1 VYTDEQIHFGKEE
14 LKIIM
19 AGDKTRYKAIVENQ
33 DILQKME
40 HAVLVV
46 SMAKTHAYT
55 MAKQGL
61 DVNVKDKDQLN
72 AAMLILQQNMVSLSD
87 ISLQNNLG
95 A

>member
-1 VYTDEQIHFGKEE
+1 MYTDQQIHFGKEE

-19 AGDKTRYKAIVENQ
+19 AGDKTRYKAIVENK
-33 DILQKME
+33 DILEKME
-40 HAVLVV
+40 NAVLVV
-46 SMAKTHAYT
+46 SMAKTHAYN

-61 DVNVKDKDQLN
+61 DVDVKDKDQLN

-87 ISLQNNLG
+87 ISLQNNLC